1 MGQQVL
7 MDKKSIVL
15 NTKVF
20 EYITFIIA
28 KNWKH
33 ANIFKIY
40 SPYGRLSDSH

>member
-7 MDKKSIVL
+7 MDKKNVVL

-28 KNWKH
+28 KEYAKY
-33 ANIFKIY
+33 AIIAKEIEACKY
-40 SPYGRLSDSH
+40 I